1 VEKLHGWMTSTI
13 RARGGTIDDVR
24 YCPFHPEGRI
34 PKYRSSSNWRKPGPE
49 MILDLARSWKVD
61 MSRSFLIGDNDT
73 DLEAAKRAGIPG
85 YLFQGGNLFD
95 FVSPILAKTRR

>member
-1 VEKLHGWMTSTI
+1 
-13 RARGGTIDDVR
+13 
-24 YCPFHPEGRI
+24 
-34 PKYRSSSNWRKPGPE
+34 

-85 YLFQGGNLFD
+85 TFFRAAIC
-95 FVSPILAKTRR
+95 SISCRRYWQKREDKALV